1 MSSNTMSG
9 NQGTSGST
17 GSMGSASG
25 SQHRE
30 MGGGMQHEYQAQTED
45 FAEFMSELGDSVQ
58 KYCKRRPG
66 VVAGVLFGL
75 GFFCGWKLRP
85 W

>member
-1 MSSNTMSG
+1 MANGNTLDLREG
-9 NQGTSGST
+9 QEEL
-17 GSMGSASG
+17 SA
-25 SQHRE
+25 E
-30 MGGGMQHEYQAQTED
+30 CEEQAED
-45 FAEFMSELGDSVQ
+45 FSALVAEVSESVQ
-58 KYCKRRPG
+58 RYCSSRPG

>member
-1 MSSNTMSG
+1 MSTAQMKRNDREDAMRDESAEA
-9 NQGTSGST
+9 T
-17 GSMGSASG
+17 G
-25 SQHRE
+25 
-30 MGGGMQHEYQAQTED
+30 ED
-45 FAEFMSELGDSVQ
+45 FAALIHEVGDSVS
-58 KYCKRRPG
+58 KYCKSRPG

>member
-1 MSSNTMSG
+1 MSTV
-9 NQGTSGST
+9 
-17 GSMGSASG
+17 AEKDP
-25 SQHRE
+25 RE
-30 MGGGMQHEYQAQTED
+30 MMDDVGQECELQAED
-45 FAEFMSELGDSVQ
+45 FAELMAEVGDSLQ
-58 KYCKRRPG
+58 RYCSRRPG

>member
-1 MSSNTMSG
+1 MASSTLPD
-9 NQGTSGST
+9 
-17 GSMGSASG
+17 A
-25 SQHRE
+25 RE
-30 MGGGMQHEYQAQTED
+30 IADEMRHECEEQAED
-45 FAEFMSELGDSVQ
+45 FATFMSEVGDSLE

>member
-1 MSSNTMSG
+1 MPTTQANMPDMK
-9 NQGTSGST
+9 NRRDE
-17 GSMGSASG
+17 
-25 SQHRE
+25 HDD
-30 MGGGMQHEYQAQTED
+30 HEEGQVED
-45 FAEFMSELGDSVQ
+45 FTTLVSEVCDSCDR
-58 KYCKRRPG
+58 YCRSRPG

>member
-1 MSSNTMSG
+1 MSTAAETDS
-9 NQGTSGST
+9 
-17 GSMGSASG
+17 
-25 SQHRE
+25 RE
-30 MGGGMQHEYQAQTED
+30 MLEDLGERCEEQAED
-45 FAEFMSELGDSVQ
+45 FAELMSEIGDSVQ
-58 KYCKRRPG
+58 KYCARRPG

>member
-1 MSSNTMSG
+1 MSTAK
-9 NQGTSGST
+9 
-17 GSMGSASG
+17 ASLPNR
-25 SQHRE
+25 SEQEHV
-30 MGGGMQHEYQAQTED
+30 QNTED
-45 FAEFMSELGDSVQ
+45 AQEDFSVLLSEISDSVES
-58 KYCKRRPG
+58 YCRRRPG

>member
-1 MSSNTMSG
+1 MSNAGVANREKVG
-9 NQGTSGST
+9 NEDEDLS
-17 GSMGSASG
+17 
-25 SQHRE
+25 
-30 MGGGMQHEYQAQTED
+30 HEGED
-45 FAEFMSELGDSVQ
+45 FTQLVSEITESVES
-58 KYCKRRPG
+58 YCRSRPG

>member
-1 MSSNTMSG
+1 MSSRYVE
-9 NQGTSGST
+9 
-17 GSMGSASG
+17 SAESRDD
-25 SQHRE
+25 SE
-30 MGGGMQHEYQAQTED
+30 ADAPED
-45 FAEFMSELGDSVQ
+45 FAKLVGDLTESVES
-58 KYCKRRPG
+58 YCRSRPG

>member
-1 MSSNTMSG
+1 MAATAERDS
-9 NQGTSGST
+9 
-17 GSMGSASG
+17 
-25 SQHRE
+25 RE
-30 MGGGMQHEYQAQTED
+30 MLDELGEQCEEQTED
-45 FAEFMSELGDSVQ
+45 FAELMAEIGDSVQ
-58 KYCKRRPG
+58 KYCARRPG

>member
-1 MSSNTMSG
+1 MSATKQLRPQDNKD
-9 NQGTSGST
+9 
-17 GSMGSASG
+17 
-25 SQHRE
+25 R
-30 MGGGMQHEYQAQTED
+30 AQEAQDVEED
-45 FAEFMSELGDSVQ
+45 FTKLVSDVTEAVDH
-58 KYCKRRPG
+58 YCRSRPG

>member
-1 MSSNTMSG
+1 MS
-9 NQGTSGST
+9 TSVETDT
-17 GSMGSASG
+17 G
-25 SQHRE
+25 E
-30 MGGGMQHEYQAQTED
+30 MMEDLGERCEQQAED
-45 FAEFMSELGDSVQ
+45 FAELMSEVGDSIQ
-58 KYCKRRPG
+58 KYCSRRPG

>member
-1 MSSNTMSG
+1 MATTNALDSR
-9 NQGTSGST
+9 QDLE
-17 GSMGSASG
+17 
-25 SQHRE
+25 E
-30 MGGGMQHEYQAQTED
+30 MGAQCEEQAED
-45 FAEFMSELGDSVQ
+45 FATLVTEVSDSVQ
-58 KYCKRRPG
+58 RYCSQRPG

>member
-1 MSSNTMSG
+1 MSNV
-9 NQGTSGST
+9 
-17 GSMGSASG
+17 AE
-25 SQHRE
+25 RDPREVLEE
-30 MGGGMQHEYQAQTED
+30 MGDQCENQAED
-45 FAEFMSELGDSVQ
+45 FAEFMAEVGDSVQ
-58 KYCKRRPG
+58 KYCSRRPG

>member
-1 MSSNTMSG
+1 MASTTVPDTRQISG
-9 NQGTSGST
+9 
-17 GSMGSASG
+17 
-25 SQHRE
+25 E
-30 MGGGMQHEYQAQTED
+30 MRQEYEHQAED
-45 FAEFMSELGDSVQ
+45 FAQFMSEVGDSVQ

>member
-1 MSSNTMSG
+1 MSRTEMAAEASNDQDENVG
-9 NQGTSGST
+9 G
-17 GSMGSASG
+17 
-25 SQHRE
+25 RE
-30 MGGGMQHEYQAQTED
+30 DLTVLLG
-45 FAEFMSELGDSVQ
+45 ELSDSVES
-58 KYCKRRPG
+58 YCRRRPG

>member
-1 MSSNTMSG
+1 VANERNNSTILARSKNMST
-9 NQGTSGST
+9 T
-17 GSMGSASG
+17 AE
-25 SQHRE
+25 RE
-30 MGGGMQHEYQAQTED
+30 PSDLMENLGEQCEEQAED
-45 FAEFMSELGDSVQ
+45 FAELMAEMGDSLQ
-58 KYCKRRPG
+58 KYCARRPG

>member
-1 MSSNTMSG
+1 MSSSTMSDTR
-9 NQGTSGST
+9 QMADQTSQQSEG
-17 GSMGSASG
+17 
-25 SQHRE
+25 
-30 MGGGMQHEYQAQTED
+30 QAED
-45 FAEFMSELGDSVQ
+45 FAQFMSEVGDSVQ

>member
-1 MSSNTMSG
+1 MGNNFSLRRKTMASSTIPDTREVADTMR
-9 NQGTSGST
+9 Q
-17 GSMGSASG
+17 
-25 SQHRE
+25 E
-30 MGGGMQHEYQAQTED
+30 GGEQAED
-45 FAEFMSELGDSVQ
+45 FAEFVSEVGDSLQ

>member
-1 MSSNTMSG
+1 MASG
-9 NQGTSGST
+9 NALDMREAQEDMGT
-17 GSMGSASG
+17 
-25 SQHRE
+25 E
-30 MGGGMQHEYQAQTED
+30 CEEQAED
-45 FAEFMSELGDSVQ
+45 FSALVAEVSESVQ
-58 KYCKRRPG
+58 RYCSSRPG

>member
-1 MSSNTMSG
+1 MSMA
-9 NQGTSGST
+9 T
-17 GSMGSASG
+17 GQDS
-25 SQHRE
+25 RE
-30 MGGGMQHEYQAQTED
+30 MLEGIGDECEEQTED
-45 FAEFMSELGDSVQ
+45 FAELMAEVGDSVQ
-58 KYCKRRPG
+58 KYCARRPG

>member
-1 MSSNTMSG
+1 MSTTAERDS
-9 NQGTSGST
+9 
-17 GSMGSASG
+17 
-25 SQHRE
+25 RE
-30 MGGGMQHEYQAQTED
+30 MVEELGDQCEDQAED
-45 FAEFMSELGDSVQ
+45 FAELMAEVGDSVQ
-58 KYCKRRPG
+58 KYCSRRPG

>member
-1 MSSNTMSG
+1 MASSTM
-9 NQGTSGST
+9 
-17 GSMGSASG
+17 ASG
-25 SQHRE
+25 TAPDSHEIAGE
-30 MGGGMQHEYQAQTED
+30 MRQEYEHQAED
-45 FAEFMSELGDSVQ
+45 FAEFMSEVGDSVQ

>member
-1 MSSNTMSG
+1 MASSTIPD
-9 NQGTSGST
+9 
-17 GSMGSASG
+17 A
-25 SQHRE
+25 RE
-30 MGGGMQHEYQAQTED
+30 IAGEMRQECEEQAED
-45 FAEFMSELGDSVQ
+45 FAAFMSEVGDSVQ